1 MDDKN
6 IKKIPINDLRQEE
19 GASELA
25 TSPDMQ
31 PYLQYI
37 MATMKGGDGKAELEM
52 ISKLP
57 LEKRYVWRIVSAMKW
72 AFADLEDMSIQA
84 DRDTLNK
91 ADMAKV
97 TDLLKIRPIQFC
109 IFLKTLVGAEEMK
122 MMMLKA
128 ISVAGRQS

>member
-1 MDDKN
+1 MHDKN
-6 IKKIPINDLRQEE
+6 INKIPINELRQEA

-37 MATMKGGDGKAELEM
+37 MATMKGGDGKAELEI

-84 DRDTLNK
+84 DRDTLNTV
-91 ADMAKV
+91 DMAEV
-97 TDLLKIRPIQFC
+97 VDLLEIRPIQFC
-109 IFLKTLVGAEEMK
+109 IVLKTLVGAEEMK

-128 ISVAGRQS
+128 ISFAGWES